1 MQSYTVDALNA
12 ALTRGRTMQAIRLG
26 NKDSLH
32 MYEVEVGAGL
42 MIEVLANSRAHAR
55 RVAESAGYA
64 VLSINMVA

>member
-1 MQSYTVDALNA
+1 
-12 ALTRGRTMQAIRLG
+12 MQAIRLG